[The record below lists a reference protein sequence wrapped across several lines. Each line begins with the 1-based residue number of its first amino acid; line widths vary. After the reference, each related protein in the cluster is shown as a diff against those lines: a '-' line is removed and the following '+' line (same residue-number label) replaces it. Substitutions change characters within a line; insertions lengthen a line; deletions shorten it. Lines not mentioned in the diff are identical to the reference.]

1 MNDKEIVSESK
12 ITSDIISKFLILG
25 IIGLIIYG
33 RFIKVLDGIDS
44 LFILAII
51 TILLQGL
58 LVYFIWKFSILLS
71 FKKKTIYTIYVPTVM
86 SKLKMFTVALW
97 IMSLLSNFSQVNT
110 KIEEIK
116 NSYIY
121 SYQYYMSKIEESVYS
136 NNGILDFKNLKTKEE
151 YDKEYNK
158 EIDKQSSKLYNYMV
172 LLQIGLL
179 IVYFIALTMQKK
191 NILKYTIEN

>member
-97 IMSLLSNFSQVNT
+97 IMSLLSSFSQVNT